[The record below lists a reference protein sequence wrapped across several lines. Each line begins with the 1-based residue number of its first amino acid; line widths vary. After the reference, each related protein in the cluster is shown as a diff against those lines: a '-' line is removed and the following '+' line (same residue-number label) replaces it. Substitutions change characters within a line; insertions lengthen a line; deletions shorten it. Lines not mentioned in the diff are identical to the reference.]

1 MTTIQ
6 PQTLSCKCVTQK
18 LTRYPLKALKDNF
31 SECKTKKKKTDRLRK
46 AILQTP
52 ITNQECKRNNCIY
65 FSLHHTVGKHKF
77 PLPINY
83 PKPST
88 TCGQNCVCVES
99 LESLLCNVYT
109 LDKKQLSHHD
119 PCKHQNNLLQS
130 GCTLFLLGN
139 YQFVPW
145 PSLDRHLF
153 SADQRNLGYPDL
165 VAQLGKSGKL
175 ATHWNSVSV
184 SSSLTCGQRILT
196 TRRRTSIGNT
206 QQRWYNT
213 SNGTHKSQT
222 KLHDNSTKHN
232 IRRDMLHLLY
242 I

>member
-1 MTTIQ
+1 MCYTKIDKV
-6 PQTLSCKCVTQK
+6 S
-18 LTRYPLKALKDNF
+18 LKSF
-31 SECKTKKKKTDRLRK
+31 EGCKTKKKKTDRLRK

-65 FSLHHTVGKHKF
+65 FSLHHTVGKHEF

-119 PCKHQNNLLQS
+119 PCKHQNSLLQS
-130 GCTLFLLGN
+130 GCTLFLLGD

-165 VAQLGKSGKL
+165 VAQFPSLHWKKQKRLTFLHNMIKS
-175 ATHWNSVSV
+175 
-184 SSSLTCGQRILT
+184 I
-196 TRRRTSIGNT
+196 
-206 QQRWYNT
+206 
-213 SNGTHKSQT
+213 
-222 KLHDNSTKHN
+222 KLHHTE
-232 IRRDMLHLLY
+232 RYMYMLWLLPPPTDAHDGMMRMTAKCVR
-242 I
+242 